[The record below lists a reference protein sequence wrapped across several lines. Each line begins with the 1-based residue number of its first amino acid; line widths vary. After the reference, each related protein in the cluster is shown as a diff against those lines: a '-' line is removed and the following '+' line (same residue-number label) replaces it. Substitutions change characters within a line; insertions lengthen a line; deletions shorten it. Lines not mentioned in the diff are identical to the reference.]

1 MKRTIIS
8 LFMFLCISFATKT
21 MASEITL
28 TKAEPIPPGPRP
40 LSLVSY
46 PVSAS
51 IEETS
56 LFLYFDWSVGFS
68 TITVY
73 DSSNTAVYQTVVDTS
88 STLEVTIPVD
98 YWDTDTYKL
107 TVSYGATNL
116 YGYFQIP

>member
-21 MASEITL
+21 MASEIIL
-28 TKAEPIPPGPRP
+28 TKSEPIPPGPRP

-56 LFLYFDWSVGFS
+56 LFVYFDWSVGFS